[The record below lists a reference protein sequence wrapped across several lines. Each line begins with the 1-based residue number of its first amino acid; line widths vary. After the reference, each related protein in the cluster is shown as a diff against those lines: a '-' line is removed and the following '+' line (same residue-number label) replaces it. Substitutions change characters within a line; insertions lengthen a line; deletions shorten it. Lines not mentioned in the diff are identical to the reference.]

1 MSEVVNIDS
10 DSDSRPT
17 TRFATRENGSE
28 KLNGTVGA
36 LKKLTLNTN
45 KFMENFNPETSARER
60 RKLNRKLNATGP
72 KKTTGTMYNE
82 NGIHMATGINLCDCL
97 DRSCPGCFLPC
108 PKCGS
113 VKCGQECR
121 LDLFSP
127 YFFVVLDQLVE
138 HRTISELNDSKKMI
152 AIRAAFLGFIFALGV
167 YVWFL
172 GSSSVRVFG
181 IYMTVMATFHYSEF
195 FTIALANPNSLSVDS
210 FVINHSPQYTVAA
223 ISSWFEFAL
232 ESYFFPNMKT
242 CYVVSSLGLVICII
256 GELMRK
262 GAMLTAS
269 SNFNHLVQSVKAE
282 GHVLVTDGIYR
293 FCRHPSYVGWFYWAI
308 GTQIILIN
316 PFCIIAYT
324 LVIYRL
330 HRYDKYEVSNQ
341 KFTEFIIKTGY
352 KTEAEIFG
360 DSFVF
365 EKLVSDEEKE
375 KYKDFR
381 AVSAPWWIKMEG
393 VNWMKPE
400 GPNSDIKS
408 RMNHPV
414 VHVSWNDAVKYCEYL
429 NKRLPTEAE
438 WEMACR
444 GGLKQKLYPWGN
456 KLMPKDQHWAN
467 IWQGEFPLSNTL
479 DDGYLSTCPVDKFL
493 QNNFGLYNMAGNV
506 WEWTQDMWLKN
517 PDERVKKGGSF
528 LCHESYCWRY
538 RCAARSQNTKDSSAG
553 NLGFRCASD
562 A

>member
-1 MSEVVNIDS
+1 MYLIVLIVFTVLTRSFVNSDCCATNRDLNCKNEDDKMHMYSKDVNIKLLKNDQIIP
-10 DSDSRPT
+10 DDT
-17 TRFATRENGSE
+17 TKNTDYTDMVFIAESTFEMG
-28 KLNGTVGA
+28 
-36 LKKLTLNTN
+36 TN
-45 KFMENFNPETSARER
+45 KPVFTSDFE
-60 RKLNRKLNATGP
+60 GP
-72 KKTTGTMYNE
+72 
-82 NGIHMATGINLCDCL
+82 
-97 DRSCPGCFLPC
+97 
-108 PKCGS
+108 
-113 VKCGQECR
+113 
-121 LDLFSP
+121 
-127 YFFVVLDQLVE
+127 
-138 HRTISELNDSKKMI
+138 
-152 AIRAAFLGFIFALGV
+152 
-167 YVWFL
+167 
-172 GSSSVRVFG
+172 VRNV
-181 IYMTVMATFHYSEF
+181 T
-195 FTIALANPNSLSVDS
+195 LKS
-210 FVINHSPQYTVAA
+210 FY
-223 ISSWFEFAL
+223 L
-232 ESYFFPNMKT
+232 
-242 CYVVSSLGLVICII
+242 
-256 GELMRK
+256 
-262 GAMLTAS
+262 
-269 SNFNHLVQSVKAE
+269 
-282 GHVLVTDGIYR
+282 
-293 FCRHPSYVGWFYWAI
+293 
-308 GTQIILIN
+308 
-316 PFCIIAYT
+316 
-324 LVIYRL
+324 
-330 HRYDKYEVSNQ
+330 DKYEVSNQ
-341 KFTEFIIKTGY
+341 KFAEFINNTGY

-456 KLMPKDQHWAN
+456 KLMPKNQHWAN
-467 IWQGEFPLSNTL
+467 IWQGEFPVSNTQ
-479 DDGYLSTCPVDKFL
+479 DDGYLSTCPVDQFP
-493 QNNFGLYNMAGNV
+493 QNKFGLHNMAGNV

-517 PDERVKKGGSF
+517 PDERVKKGGSY